1 MPEPQKRQIACKARI
16 ADLINGKYV
25 KEEGWTPNYIITKQG
40 KHISRINLIGTVIS
54 KTEEGLNYQSIVV
67 DDGSG
72 TISVR
77 SFEENDIIK
86 SIEIGDVILL
96 IGRPREYGSEKYI
109 VPETIKKIDNKKWI
123 NIRKV
128 ELDIENLKTKK
139 DKPVKEEE
147 VVVEKISDESEEKT
161 QKPSSN
167 PQIVYKTVKE
177 LDLGQGVDI
186 DKVIKKTGIKDTEE
200 IIKKF
205 LREGEMFEISPGKI
219 KILE

>member
-16 ADLINGKYV
+16 ADLVNGKYV
-25 KEEGWTPNYIITKQG
+25 QEEGWTPNYIITKEG
-40 KHISRINLIGTVIS
+40 RHISRINLIGTVIS
-54 KTEEGLNYQSIVV
+54 KTEEGLNYQALVV

-72 TISVR
+72 TISLR
-77 SFEENDIIK
+77 SFEKNDIINN
-86 SIEIGDVILL
+86 IEIGDVILL

-109 VPETIKKIDNKKWI
+109 VPEIIKKINNKKWI
-123 NIRKV
+123 DVRRI

-139 DKPVKEEE
+139 DKPSKQEE
-147 VVVEKISDESEEKT
+147 VVVEKISESNEEKT

-167 PQIVYKTVKE
+167 PQIVYETVRN
-177 LDLGQGVDI
+177 LDSGQGVDI
-186 DKVIKKTGIKDTEE
+186 DEVIKKTGIKEADE

-205 LREGEMFEISPGKI
+205 LREGEMFEIKPGRI

>member
-16 ADLINGKYV
+16 ADLINGNYI

-54 KTEEGLNYQSIVV
+54 KGNDGQDYQSLII

-72 TISVR
+72 NISLR
-77 SFEENDIIK
+77 AFEK
-86 SIEIGDVILL
+86 SESINNTEIGDVIIV

-109 VPETIKKIDNKKWI
+109 VPEIIKKINNNKWI
-123 NIRKV
+123 NVRKI
-128 ELDIENLKTKK
+128 ELEIEDLKTAEL
-139 DKPVKEEE
+139 PVKERKVIIED
-147 VVVEKISDESEEKT
+147 VEPKEQTKDIINNS
-161 QKPSSN
+161 QR
-167 PQIVYKTVKE
+167 VYEAVKA
-177 LDLGQGVDI
+177 LDSGQGVDI
-186 DKVIKKTGIKDTEE
+186 GDIIKKTGIKEADE

-205 LREGEMFEISPGKI
+205 LMEGEMFEIRPGKI

>member
-16 ADLINGKYV
+16 ADLINGNYI

-54 KTEEGLNYQSIVV
+54 KGNDGQDYQSLII

-72 TISVR
+72 NISLR
-77 SFEENDIIK
+77 AFEK
-86 SIEIGDVILL
+86 SESINNTEIGDVIIV

-109 VPETIKKIDNKKWI
+109 VPEIIKKINNNKWI
-123 NIRKV
+123 NVRKI
-128 ELDIENLKTKK
+128 ELEIEDLKTAEL
-139 DKPVKEEE
+139 PVKERKVIIED
-147 VVVEKISDESEEKT
+147 VEPKEQTKDIINNS
-161 QKPSSN
+161 QR
-167 PQIVYKTVKE
+167 VYETVKK
-177 LDLGQGVDI
+177 LDSGQGVDI
-186 DKVIKKTGIKDTEE
+186 EDIIKKTGIKEADE

-205 LREGEMFEISPGKI
+205 LMEGEMFEIRPGKI

>member
-16 ADLINGKYV
+16 ADLTNGKYV

-54 KTEEGLNYQSIVV
+54 KNESEQNYQSLII

-72 TISVR
+72 SISLRV
-77 SFEENDIIK
+77 FEKNEAINN
-86 SIEIGDVILL
+86 IEIGNIIVV

-109 VPETIKKIDNKKWI
+109 VPEVIKKIDNNKWI
-123 NIRKV
+123 NVRKI
-128 ELDIENLKTKK
+128 ELDIENIKTKK
-139 DKPVKEEE
+139 DKPEKEDNIIVEE
-147 VVVEKISDESEEKT
+147 ISEEKS
-161 QKPSSN
+161 QNSAGN
-167 PQIVYKTVKE
+167 HQAVYEAVKK
-177 LDLGQGVDI
+177 LDSGQGVDI
-186 DKVIKKTGIKDTEE
+186 DEIIKKTGIKDAEE

-205 LREGEMFEISPGKI
+205 LREGEMFEIRPGRI

>member
-1 MPEPQKRQIACKARI
+1 MPEPQKRQIACKVRI
-16 ADLINGKYV
+16 SDLINGKYV

-54 KTEEGLNYQSIVV
+54 KNENGQNYQSLTI

-72 TISVR
+72 SISLR
-77 SFEENDIIK
+77 SFEKNETIN
-86 SIEIGDVILL
+86 STEIGEVIVI

-109 VPETIKKIDNKKWI
+109 VPEIIKKINNKKWI
-123 NIRKV
+123 NVRKV
-128 ELDIENLKTKK
+128 ELEIEDLKTAEL
-139 DKPVKEEE
+139 PAKEEKII
-147 VVVEKISDESEEKT
+147 VENIETEKQTKEITNNPKIIYE
-161 QKPSSN
+161 
-167 PQIVYKTVKE
+167 TVKK
-177 LDLGQGVDI
+177 LDSGQGVDI
-186 DKVIKKTGIKDTEE
+186 DGIIKKTGIKEADE

>member
-54 KTEEGLNYQSIVV
+54 KTEEGPEYQSFVV

-72 TISVR
+72 TISLR
-77 SFEENDIIK
+77 SFEKNDNVK
-86 SIEIGDVILL
+86 NIEIGDVVLL

-109 VPETIKKIDNKKWI
+109 VPEIMKKISNKKWI
-123 NIRKV
+123 DVRKI
-128 ELDIENLKTKK
+128 EIKIENLKTAEL
-139 DKPVKEEE
+139 PAKEESI
-147 VVVEKISDESEEKT
+147 VVENISGEPEEQPK
-161 QKPSSN
+161 KAKNN
-167 PQIVYKTVKE
+167 PQIVYEAVKE
-177 LDLGQGVDI
+177 LDSDQGVDI
-186 DKVIKKTGIKDTEE
+186 DKIIKKTGIKETEE

-205 LREGEMFEISPGKI
+205 LREGEMFEIRPGKI

>member
-54 KTEEGLNYQSIVV
+54 KTEEGPEYQSFVV

-72 TISVR
+72 TISLR
-77 SFEENDIIK
+77 SFEKNDSVKNIK
-86 SIEIGDVILL
+86 IGDVVLL

-109 VPETIKKIDNKKWI
+109 VPEIMKKIENKKWI
-123 NIRKV
+123 DVRKI
-128 ELDIENLKTKK
+128 ELSIENLKTKK
-139 DKPVKEEE
+139 DEPEREE
-147 VVVEKISDESEEKT
+147 VVVEKINDSIEEKAE
-161 QKPSSN
+161 KPASN
-167 PQIVYKTVKE
+167 PQIVYEAVKE
-177 LDLGQGVDI
+177 LDSDQGVDI
-186 DKVIKKTGIKDTEE
+186 DKIIKKTGIKETEE

-205 LREGEMFEISPGKI
+205 LREGEMFEIRPGKI

>member
-54 KTEEGLNYQSIVV
+54 KTEEGSEYQSLVV

-72 TISVR
+72 TISLR
-77 SFEENDIIK
+77 LFEKNDNVK
-86 SIEIGDVILL
+86 NIEIGDVVLL

-109 VPETIKKIDNKKWI
+109 VPEIIKKINNKKWI
-123 NIRKV
+123 DVRKI
-128 ELDIENLKTKK
+128 ELGIENLKTKK
-139 DKPVKEEE
+139 DELGKEE
-147 VVVEKISDESEEKT
+147 VVVEKIDDSTKEKT
-161 QKPSSN
+161 ASN
-167 PQIVYKTVKE
+167 PQIVYEAVKE
-177 LDLGQGVDI
+177 LDSGQGVDI
-186 DKVIKKTGIKDTEE
+186 DKVIKKTGIRDAEE

-205 LREGEMFEISPGKI
+205 LREGEMFEIRPGKI